1 MNMLAKALF
10 RRLVRTGVKR
20 GLIDG
25 NRLWL
30 YVGGLSWVARRLLKP
45 KPPIVRRETLEPGE
59 TLVIT
64 NVARSHRLK
73 DDQKKA
79 HQTE

>member
-1 MNMLAKALF
+1 MNTLAKAMF

-30 YVGGLSWVARRLLKP
+30 YIGGLSWIARALFKP
-45 KPPIVRRETLEPGE
+45 KRPIVRKETLEPGE

-64 NVARSHRLK
+64 NVDRSPRLK
-73 DDQKKA
+73 GKQKKE

>member
-1 MNMLAKALF
+1 MNTFAKVLF

-25 NRLWL
+25 SRLWL
-30 YVGGLSWVARRLLKP
+30 YVGGISWVARRLLKQRR
-45 KPPIVRRETLEPGE
+45 PIVRRETLEPGE
-59 TLVIT
+59 TLVVT
-64 NVARSHRLK
+64 NVAPSQHPK
-73 DDQKKA
+73 HNQKKA